1 MEYWSTG
8 VLFKNNIPS
17 LQYSNTPVF
26 KSMSQFKKI
35 RKNIKYTLLVAVIK
49 MLLVIIHV
57 LPRKVSMA
65 MAAGLGGLSFQ
76 LLKEERLK
84 TISNLTTAYGEE
96 KTAAEIAAMAKEVWV
111 NLGKSGVEFAIK
123 MGQEKPDDFF
133 KDLEIIGNEY
143 LQDAYQ
149 KGKGIL
155 GLISHMGCWEGTAMG
170 LPMLGIPAF
179 AIGKRL
185 GNEKL
190 NVLLFKS
197 RGKKGVPTL
206 ARGASYKTIL
216 RTLRE
221 KNLIGILIDQ
231 DTEVRGVF
239 VDFYGKPAYTPI
251 GAAMLAMDS
260 GAPVLPMFYIKKPDD
275 TYAFIIEKE
284 IPLVMTGNRRQD
296 MEENT
301 RRFHAVIEKYIK
313 QYPTQWVW
321 MHNRWKT
328 THEMFEERKKRKGKG

>member
-1 MEYWSTG
+1 
-8 VLFKNNIPS
+8 
-17 LQYSNTPVF
+17 
-26 KSMSQFKKI
+26 MSSFRQI
-35 RKNIKYTLLVAVIK
+35 RKNIKYTLLVASIKVLLTVIR
-49 MLLVIIHV
+49 I
-57 LPRKVSMA
+57 LPRRVA
-65 MAAGLGGLSFQ
+65 MGIGAGLGALVFR
-76 LLKEERLK
+76 LMKAERSK
-84 TISNLTTAYGEE
+84 TINNLTIAYGEE
-96 KTAAEIAAMAKEVWV
+96 KTAAEIAAMAREVWV

-123 MGQEKPDDFF
+123 MGQEKPEDFF
-133 KDLEIIGNEY
+133 KDLEVRGNEY
-143 LQDAYQ
+143 LQEAHN

-170 LPMLGIPAF
+170 IPMLGIPAY
-179 AIGKRL
+179 AIGKKL

-190 NVLLFKS
+190 NALLFES

-206 ARGASYKTIL
+206 ARGSSYKTIL
-216 RTLRE
+216 RTLKE
-221 KNLIGILIDQ
+221 NNLIGILIDQ

-260 GAPVLPMFYIKKPDD
+260 GAPVLPMFYLKKPDD
-275 TYAFIIEKE
+275 TYVFIIEKE
-284 IPLVMTGNRRQD
+284 IPLVSTGNRRQD

-328 THEMFEERKKRKGKG
+328 TQEMVEKGKKAKRK

>member
-1 MEYWSTG
+1 
-8 VLFKNNIPS
+8 
-17 LQYSNTPVF
+17 
-26 KSMSQFKKI
+26 
-35 RKNIKYTLLVAVIK
+35 
-49 MLLVIIHV
+49 MLLVVIRV
-57 LPRKVSMA
+57 LPRKVSMQ
-65 MAAGLGGLSFQ
+65 MAAGLGSMAFS
-76 LLKEERLK
+76 LLKEERIK
-84 TISNLTTAYGEE
+84 TISNLTIAYGEE
-96 KTAAEIAAMAKEVWV
+96 KSAAEIAAMAKEVWV

-123 MGQEKPDDFF
+123 MGQEKPEEFF
-133 KDLEIIGNEY
+133 KDLEVRGNEY
-143 LQDAYQ
+143 LQEAYQ
-149 KGKGIL
+149 KGRGIL

-170 LPMLGIPAF
+170 IPMLGLSAY

-190 NVLLFKS
+190 NALLFES

-206 ARGASYKTIL
+206 ARGSSYKTIL

-239 VDFYGKPAYTPI
+239 VDFYGRPAYTPI

-260 GAPVLPMFYIKKPDD
+260 GAPVLPMFYLKKDDD
-275 TYAFIIEKE
+275 TYELIIEKE

-301 RRFHAVIEKYIK
+301 RRFHEVIEKYIK
-313 QYPTQWVW
+313 KYPTQWVW

-328 THEMFEERKKRKGKG
+328 TPEMVQKREKTKRKTP

>member
-1 MEYWSTG
+1 
-8 VLFKNNIPS
+8 
-17 LQYSNTPVF
+17 
-26 KSMSQFKKI
+26 MSSFKKL
-35 RKNIKYTLLVAVIK
+35 RKNIKYTLLVAAIK
-49 MLLVIIHV
+49 VLLVVIRL
-57 LPRKVSMA
+57 LPRKAA
-65 MAAGLGGLSFQ
+65 MSLFGSLGTLAYR

-84 TISNLTTAYGEE
+84 TISNLTIAYGEE
-96 KTAAEIAAMAKEVWV
+96 KSAAEIAAMAKEVWV

-123 MGQEKPDDFF
+123 MGQEKPEEFF
-133 KDLEIIGNEY
+133 KDLEVRGNEY
-143 LQDAYQ
+143 LQEAYQ
-149 KGKGIL
+149 KGRGIL

-170 LPMLGIPAF
+170 IPMLGLSAY

-190 NVLLFKS
+190 NALLFES

-206 ARGASYKTIL
+206 ARGSSYKTIL

-239 VDFYGKPAYTPI
+239 VDFYGRPAYTPI

-260 GAPVLPMFYIKKPDD
+260 GAPVLPMFYLKKDDD
-275 TYAFIIEKE
+275 TYELIIEKE

-301 RRFHAVIEKYIK
+301 RRFHEVIEKYIK
-313 QYPTQWVW
+313 KYPTQWVW

-328 THEMFEERKKRKGKG
+328 TPEMVQKREKTKRKTA

>member
-1 MEYWSTG
+1 
-8 VLFKNNIPS
+8 
-17 LQYSNTPVF
+17 
-26 KSMSQFKKI
+26 MSSFKKL
-35 RKNIKYTLLVAVIK
+35 RKNSKYTLLVAAIK
-49 MLLVIIHV
+49 VLLVVIRV
-57 LPRKVSMA
+57 LPRKVSMQIS
-65 MAAGLGGLSFQ
+65 AGLGSMAFS
-76 LLKEERLK
+76 LLKEERIK
-84 TISNLTTAYGEE
+84 TISNLTIAYGEE
-96 KTAAEIAAMAKEVWV
+96 KSAAEIAAMAKEVWV

-123 MGQEKPDDFF
+123 MGQEKPEEFF
-133 KDLEIIGNEY
+133 KGLEVRGNEY
-143 LQDAYQ
+143 LQEAYQ
-149 KGKGIL
+149 KGRGIL

-170 LPMLGIPAF
+170 IPMLGLSAY

-190 NVLLFKS
+190 NALLFES

-206 ARGASYKTIL
+206 ARGSSYKTIL

-239 VDFYGKPAYTPI
+239 VDFYGRPAYTPI

-260 GAPVLPMFYIKKPDD
+260 GAPVLPMFYLKKDDD
-275 TYAFIIEKE
+275 TYELIIEKE

-301 RRFHAVIEKYIK
+301 RRFHEVIEKYIK
-313 QYPTQWVW
+313 KYPTQWVW

-328 THEMFEERKKRKGKG
+328 TPEMVQKREKTKRKTP

>member
-1 MEYWSTG
+1 
-8 VLFKNNIPS
+8 
-17 LQYSNTPVF
+17 
-26 KSMSQFKKI
+26 MSSFKKI
-35 RKNIKYTLLVAVIK
+35 RKSIKYSLLVAAIK
-49 MLLVIIHV
+49 VLLVIIRV
-57 LPRKVSMA
+57 LPRKVSMQI
-65 MAAGLGGLSFQ
+65 AASLGSLTFR
-76 LLKEERLK
+76 LMKEERIK
-84 TISNLTTAYGEE
+84 TISNLTIAYGEE

-123 MGQEKPDDFF
+123 MGQEDPEEFF
-133 KDLEIIGNEY
+133 KDLEVRGNEY
-143 LQDAYQ
+143 LQEAIQ
-149 KGKGIL
+149 RGKGVL
-155 GLISHMGCWEGTAMG
+155 ALISHMGCWEGTAMG
-170 LPMLGIPAF
+170 LPMLGIPAY
-179 AIGKRL
+179 AIGKKL

-190 NVLLFKS
+190 NALLFES

-206 ARGASYKTIL
+206 ARGSSYKTIL

-221 KNLIGILIDQ
+221 NNLIGILIDQ

-251 GAAMLAMDS
+251 WAAMLAMDS

-275 TYAFIIEKE
+275 TYEFIIEKE

-301 RRFHAVIEKYIK
+301 RRFHVVIEKYIK

-328 THEMFEERKKRKGKG
+328 TPEMVEEKKKRKGKV